1 MIKAITRPAF
11 LWVVATLC
19 LFGGCQR
26 AQSETDDETVS
37 KAGLEADISQASYTF
52 GYEQTERLQRETQ
65 DVLDMQAYAA
75 GVRDFVSGSPR
86 QVSAADTQ
94 RLMEFLQNEVQAKAQ
109 AAQDRVTHAVVEAGD
124 AYRAEFATKPGVVE
138 TSSGLLYEIMTKG
151 SGPKPKDTDTVTTHY
166 HGTLISGDVFD
177 SSVDRGQPA
186 SFPVNGVIKGWT
198 EALQMMPVGS
208 KWRLVIPPELAYGER
223 GAGGQIGPH
232 TTLVFEVEL
241 LEIK

>member
-1 MIKAITRPAF
+1 MIKTITCPA
-11 LWVVATLC
+11 LWVLATVC

-26 AQSETDDETVS
+26 AQSETDDEAVS
-37 KAGLEADISQASYTF
+37 KPALEADISQASYTF

-65 DVLDMQAYAA
+65 DVLDMEAYAA
-75 GVRDFVSGSPR
+75 GVKDFVSGSAR

-94 RLMEFLQNEVQAKAQ
+94 RLMGLLQNEVQAKAQ
-109 AAQDRVTHAVVEAGD
+109 AAQDTATHAAVEAGE
-124 AYRAEFATKPGVVE
+124 AFRAEFAAKPRVVK
-138 TSSGLLYEIMTKG
+138 TTSGLLYEILTKG
-151 SGPKPKDTDTVTTHY
+151 SGPQPKDTDTVTTHY
-166 HGTLISGDVFD
+166 HGTLITGEVFD

-198 EALQMMPVGS
+198 EALQMMSVGS

-232 TTLVFEVEL
+232 TTLMFEVEL